1 MRQYPGFL
9 RQLHEQLESLPA
21 SSLDRI
27 NRVGGFEV
35 SSHINAI
42 LNPSDYTVCD
52 PSLPLLEPPPQSMD
66 DERTRLVGHET
77 IIAGRAGLCIDAGS
91 IDKHGALVCLR
102 NIMAP
107 DFTATP
113 LSLLLNRSRQ
123 FRHVWIIVPRQFVD
137 DVKSYISQLS
147 YTAHVKVLPH
157 HEVMNLSS
165 VNLLQTRGVDAE
177 LSSGG
182 PGDVIP
188 ILSEFGEIT
197 SFLNVGG
204 RHICIVDCANLLANI
219 DDAILGQHVNS
230 RHAVTC
236 QVTTLQGE
244 TNCSV
249 ICDHM
254 GQRQVVESF
263 KLDFGSGSPNFS
275 LRSTGTFIV
284 SAELDFSMID
294 WQWHRRKVMREGA
307 VTVIFQ
313 RYMDDLTRVFK
324 TQFIE
329 TVRSLSYRNIE

>member
-27 NRVGGFEV
+27 NRVNGFEV
-35 SSHINAI
+35 SSHVNAI

-52 PSLPLLEPPPQSMD
+52 PKLPLVEPSQSMNNSL
-66 DERTRLVGHET
+66 TRLAGHKA
-77 IIAGRAGLCIDAGS
+77 IISGCAGLCIDAGS
-91 IDKHGALVCLR
+91 IDKRGALVCLR

-123 FRHVWIIVPRQFVD
+123 FRHVWVIVPRQFVD

-188 ILSEFGEIT
+188 VLSEFGEIT
-197 SFLNVGG
+197 SFLNIGG

-219 DDAILGQHVNS
+219 DDDIIGQHINS
-230 RHAVTC
+230 QHAITC

-244 TNCSV
+244 TNYGV
-249 ICDHM
+249 ICDHV
-254 GQRQVVESF
+254 GQHQVVESF
-263 KLDFGSGSPNFS
+263 KLDFGSDRPDFS

-294 WQWHRRKVMREGA
+294 WQWHRRKMTNDGT
-307 VTVIFQ
+307 VTVVFQ
-313 RYMDDLTRVFK
+313 RYMDDLTRVFN

-329 TVRSLSYRNIE
+329 TERSLSYHSIA